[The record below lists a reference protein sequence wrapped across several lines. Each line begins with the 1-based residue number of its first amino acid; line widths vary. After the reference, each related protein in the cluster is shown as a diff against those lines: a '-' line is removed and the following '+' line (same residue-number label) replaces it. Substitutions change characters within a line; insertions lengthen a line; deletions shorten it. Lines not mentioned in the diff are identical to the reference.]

1 MKGGDI
7 ILTQAEADLA
17 IVRGGKNLPLY
28 TAKLLYYQH
37 CS

>member
-1 MKGGDI
+1 MKDGDI
-7 ILTQAEADLA
+7 ILTQADLA